1 MNTFTTYGLCKQ
13 TKAGYTFNPFL
24 YSILYQATKVNINIT
39 DMNNTRAHHID
50 YLKAWAVI
58 VMIEVHV
65 VNCFLNPLLRTVWW
79 FHIVNFINGLVA
91 PVFIFTA
98 GFSFVYSV
106 MQKSRELIDFSKL
119 FFRRAGRILLIFL
132 VGYLIHIPYFSLKN
146 IIIYASPAEL
156 KSFYSTDVLQCIG
169 SGLLMLLFLRMVIKS
184 DTCYHYIITSIGLLV
199 VFVTPYVWNVDFTR
213 WLPLPIA
220 TYFNEMHGSLFPLFP
235 WHGFLFLGASYGIF
249 QLRNTNNNHAISSN
263 PFIVISFIMSIS
275 GIVIMHYL
283 SKNPA
288 YNIKPS
294 AIFFITRYALVIVLL
309 HLCQWYLNVKNNQG
323 GLFIVIGKESL
334 LVYWLHLQILYRHI
348 FNGKSLEK
356 IVNQKFG
363 IPECF
368 IAFCL
373 LTALMFIVAIIWNT
387 LKQNHPAVSK
397 KIFSGTI
404 IIGLIKFLLL

>member
-1 MNTFTTYGLCKQ
+1 VYILICKH
-13 TKAGYTFNPFL
+13 YLHLNIE
-24 YSILYQATKVNINIT
+24 YCSISPWCSNINTT
-39 DMNNTRAHHID
+39 DMNNSRAHHID

-65 VNCFLNPLLRTVWW
+65 VNCFLNPSLRTAWW
-79 FHIVNFINGLVA
+79 FHILNFINGLVA

-106 MQKSRELIDFSKL
+106 MQKRRELIDFSKL

-146 IIIYASPAEL
+146 IIMYASPAEL

-169 SGLLMLLFLRMVIKS
+169 SGLLVLLFLRIIIKS
-184 DTCYHYIITSIGLLV
+184 DTWYHYIITAIGLLI
-199 VFVTPYVWNVDFTR
+199 VFVTPNIWNVDFSR

-235 WHGFLFLGASYGIF
+235 WHGFLFLGASYGVN
-249 QLRNTNNNHAISSN
+249 QQYSTNNKNNGAFT
-263 PFIVISFIMSIS
+263 PYTVTALIVSIS
-275 GIVIMHYL
+275 GIVIMHYW

-288 YNIKPS
+288 FNIKPS
-294 AIFFITRYALVIVLL
+294 AIFFITRFALVIVLL
-309 HLCQWYLNVKNNQG
+309 HLYQWYLNVKNNPG
-323 GLFIVIGKESL
+323 GLFMVIGKESL

-348 FNGKSLEK
+348 FNGKSLEI
-356 IVNQKFG
+356 IVSQKFG
-363 IPECF
+363 IQECL

-373 LTALMFIVAIIWNT
+373 LTAIMFIVAIIWNT
-387 LKQNHPAVSK
+387 LKENYPAVSK
-397 KIFSGTI
+397 KIFAGMI

>member
-1 MNTFTTYGLCKQ
+1 
-13 TKAGYTFNPFL
+13 
-24 YSILYQATKVNINIT
+24 
-39 DMNNTRAHHID
+39 MNNSRAHHID

-65 VNCFLNPLLRTVWW
+65 VNCFLNPSLRTAWW
-79 FHIVNFINGLVA
+79 FHILNFINGLVA

-106 MQKSRELIDFSKL
+106 MQKRRELIDFSKL

-146 IIIYASPAEL
+146 IIMYASPAEL

-169 SGLLMLLFLRMVIKS
+169 SGLLVLLFLRIIIKS
-184 DTCYHYIITSIGLLV
+184 DTWYHYIITAIGLLI
-199 VFVTPYVWNVDFTR
+199 VFVTPNIWNVDFSR

-235 WHGFLFLGASYGIF
+235 WHGFLFLGASYGVN
-249 QLRNTNNNHAISSN
+249 QQYSTNNKNNGAFT
-263 PFIVISFIMSIS
+263 PYTVTALIVSIS
-275 GIVIMHYL
+275 GIVIMHYW

-288 YNIKPS
+288 FNIKPS
-294 AIFFITRYALVIVLL
+294 AIFFITRFALVIVLL
-309 HLCQWYLNVKNNQG
+309 HLYQWYLNVKNNPG
-323 GLFIVIGKESL
+323 GLFMVIGKESL

-348 FNGKSLEK
+348 FNGKSLEI
-356 IVNQKFG
+356 IVSQKFG
-363 IPECF
+363 IQECL

-373 LTALMFIVAIIWNT
+373 LTAIMFIVAIIWNT
-387 LKQNHPAVSK
+387 LKENYPAVSK
-397 KIFSGTI
+397 KIFAGMI